1 MLNFNKLFLRF
12 IEVEC
17 LVFFLFL
24 FISLYTSFMVVLFYV
39 GYVHTTFFTAK
50 VGESGRVCVTRK
62 VGVQFLSTF

>member
-17 LVFFLFL
+17 LVFFLFFL
-24 FISLYTSFMVVLFYV
+24 YLYTSFMVVLFYV
-39 GYVHTTFFTAK
+39 GYVRTTFFTAK